1 MKKQILFLFAASALF
16 AACSSD
22 DMPVTNGGGE
32 DNGQTVV
39 DENLPSSVSVATA
52 EGLGMSVGALDN
64 AADTRAESDGEVYF
78 DITIYGD
85 DVLAKYDDYAMR
97 ADDFAIRINGD
108 YLHVTPVE
116 TEEEHGV
123 TKQSFKLVRTDKLKL
138 RVSGLETMTYNPAYE
153 DVYSFECFIWV
164 ENKTNKVV
172 EGKPIDEYEELFT
185 LGDKYAW
192 IGGEN
197 NKAESGFDVTLKSVA
212 KLHDSSNG
220 EEEDQPEYG
229 YKVTYNVYR
238 GISGR
243 AVDED
248 GNFDPN
254 GLGDS
259 PYIKVSVNVIRTAD
273 DVPTNVA
280 ASVPKE

>member
-85 DVLAKYDDYAMR
+85 DVLAKYGDYAMR

-123 TKQSFKLVRTDKLKL
+123 TKQSFKLVRTYKLKL

>member
-273 DVPTNVA
+273 DVPTNVS